1 MYTCLQYTCTYTPSY
16 FPTEGYVYAPSVS
29 MIRKNYMVMYLLL
42 VRPRQS
48 LTYSAQSTRGLLYK
62 KDILIIT
69 TGLRTVSLSVVCL
82 FVFL

>member
-1 MYTCLQYTCTYTPSY
+1 
-16 FPTEGYVYAPSVS
+16 
-29 MIRKNYMVMYLLL
+29 MVMYLLL

-48 LTYSAQSTRGLLYK
+48 LTVYILAQLTRRLLYK